1 MKKNLFLLLF
11 LITLFLVS
19 CNSDNELKSGGTF
32 KVTSSTGISKTLS
45 NYKQALAQ
53 GCFYCTIDEPNST
66 ENYYWIAIGG
76 ITDAGQVNLYI
87 AMPNPIQVRKI
98 YTYSINSGSSTSDL
112 SIDFEDWIET
122 DSENT
127 VKATIEFSNFQY
139 PGRVAGTAINYDKN
153 GKVLAKGEFDFVSVK
168 PAT

>member
-1 MKKNLFLLLF
+1 MKKNLFLF
-11 LITLFLVS
+11 FATLFLVS

-32 KVTSSTGISKTLS
+32 KITSSTGTSKTLS

-66 ENYYWIAIGG
+66 DNYYWIAIGG
-76 ITDAGQVNLYI
+76 ITDAGQVDIYVGI
-87 AMPNPIQVRKI
+87 PTIQTGKI
-98 YTYSINSGSSTSDL
+98 YTYLTNSGNNETNL

-122 DSENT
+122 DYSNT
-127 VKATIEFSNFQY
+127 TKATIEFSKFQY
-139 PGRVAGTAINYDKN
+139 PGRITGVAINYDKN

>member
-1 MKKNLFLLLF
+1 
-11 LITLFLVS
+11 
-19 CNSDNELKSGGTF
+19 
-32 KVTSSTGISKTLS
+32 LS

-66 ENYYWIAIGG
+66 DNYYWIAIGG
-76 ITDAGQVNLYI
+76 ITDAGQVDIYVGI
-87 AMPNPIQVRKI
+87 PTIQTGKI
-98 YTYSINSGSSTSDL
+98 YTYLTNSGNNETNL

-122 DSENT
+122 DYSNT
-127 VKATIEFSNFQY
+127 TKATIEFSKFQY
-139 PGRVAGTAINYDKN
+139 PGRITGVAINYDKN

>member
-1 MKKNLFLLLF
+1 MKKNLFLF
-11 LITLFLVS
+11 FATLFLVS

-32 KVTSSTGISKTLS
+32 KITSSTGTSKTLS

-66 ENYYWIAIGG
+66 DNYYWIAIGG
-76 ITDAGQVNLYI
+76 ITDAGQVDIYVGI
-87 AMPNPIQVRKI
+87 PTIQTGKI
-98 YTYSINSGSSTSDL
+98 YTYLTNSGNNETNL

-122 DSENT
+122 DYSNT
-127 VKATIEFSNFQY
+127 TKATIEFSKFQY
-139 PGRVAGTAINYDKN
+139 PGRITGVVINYDKN